1 MTPFEE
7 AIKKYLD
14 QVASEDAAF
23 KEKYESEDKSLTKC
37 CDYIVSEVKR
47 IGRKGYT
54 DGEIYQMAR
63 HYYNEPNEELKIDSS
78 QKNCKIVTNEESQ
91 DTFEKAPTPKAKPV
105 TNSKPKPAK
114 KEEKQLQQLSL
125 FDFGMEI

>member
-14 QVASEDAAF
+14 QVASEDKAF
-23 KEKYESEDKSLTKC
+23 KEKYESEEKSITDC
-37 CDYIVSEVKR
+37 CNYIVSEVKR

-63 HYYNEPNEELKIDSS
+63 HYYNESNDQLKIDSS
-78 QKNCKIVTNEESQ
+78 QKDCKVVTNEENQ
-91 DTFEKAPTPKAKPV
+91 EKFEQPKPKSV
-105 TNSKPKPAK
+105 SKPKPKK
-114 KEEKQLQQLSL
+114 KEEPKKQQISI
-125 FDFGMEI
+125 FDLGVDI

>member
-14 QVASEDAAF
+14 QVATEDSAF
-23 KEKYESEDKSLTKC
+23 KAKYESEDKSITDC
-37 CDYIVSEVKR
+37 CNYIVSEVKR

-63 HYYNEPNEELKIDSS
+63 HYYNEPNDQLKIDSS
-78 QKNCKIVTNEESQ
+78 QKECQVVTNEETEE
-91 DTFEKAPTPKAKPV
+91 TFEQPKPKIIP
-105 TNSKPKPAK
+105 KPKPKK
-114 KEEKQLQQLSL
+114 KEEPKTQQISI
-125 FDFGMEI
+125 FDLGVDI